1 MSTKTNYAA
10 GDVVKYGLDLGE
22 VHVLSHNCSQV
33 VHHGT
38 VTAVEDDASGDQ
50 VVTVEFDCGLTQ
62 DILAS
67 ELQPAE

>member
-1 MSTKTNYAA
+1 MSTTYAV
-10 GDVVKYGLDLGE
+10 DTVVAYNHELGE
-22 VHVLSHNCSQV
+22 GHILSYNCSQV

-67 ELQPAE
+67 ELEPAE